1 MYINLFMI
9 NLKAVL
15 SEKAPFLIIGCLT
28 VFGVFPRLF
37 LPETADVN
45 LPDTIEGI
53 EDFGR

>member
-1 MYINLFMI
+1 MYIHLFMI

-28 VFGVFPRLF
+28 VFGAFPGLF